1 MASSSWLRLQLL
13 QRRRKDFDVPV
24 PIREPNEKHL
34 RLGVFVGLGFVGTSV
49 LACCAVFGF
58 DYFLKLREQS
68 MAADVG
74 LHQDITAR
82 SLSAVQSIRNLSR
95 SNQGLAD
102 GIAAIQ
108 SGSALLTEI
117 SRVSSKDLYLRDLK
131 VRGDLLQLSGLSAI
145 DRGLLGLNAFL
156 LRLSDSPFFLKDQVL
171 LTDIKAK
178 PEGLS
183 FQLQATF
190 SPDLAANVRNQLRD
204 LNSEG
209 LAERISIL
217 RKEGFLE

>member
-1 MASSSWLRLQLL
+1 
-13 QRRRKDFDVPV
+13 
-24 PIREPNEKHL
+24 
-34 RLGVFVGLGFVGTSV
+34 
-49 LACCAVFGF
+49 
-58 DYFLKLREQS
+58 